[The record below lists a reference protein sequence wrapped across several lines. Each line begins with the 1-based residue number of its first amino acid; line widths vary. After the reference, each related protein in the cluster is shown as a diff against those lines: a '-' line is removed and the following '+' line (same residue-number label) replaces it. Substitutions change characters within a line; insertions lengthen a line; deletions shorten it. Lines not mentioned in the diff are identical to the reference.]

1 MITKAVIPFTREELH
16 RWFRILRS
24 GARGTHLLF
33 TNEMIR
39 EAFGRNFSDELLREK
54 LREGKLQKAIAIL
67 FGGED
72 LAEKLS
78 YLENLEPELRS
89 IIIRM
94 YFSLLDQFSRQHKPS
109 PEALH

>member
-1 MITKAVIPFTREELH
+1 MITKAVIPFTKEEFH

-24 GARGTHLLF
+24 GARGTHVLF

-39 EAFGRNFSDELLREK
+39 DAFGRNFSDELLKEK
-54 LREGKLQKAIAIL
+54 LRDGRLQKAIAVL

-72 LAEKLS
+72 LVEKQS
-78 YLENLEPELRS
+78 YLESLEPELRS

-94 YFSLLDQFSRQHKPS
+94 YFSLLDQFSRRHKPS